1 MFGPGQGLFVLIMF
15 GFRTIVN
22 LDLNVRCR
30 CLNNFEILTTHFIL
44 TMLRKEKLVLQWLVV
59 DWDNV
64 TFNFYSLYS

>member
-15 GFRTIVN
+15 GFQTIVN

-30 CLNNFEILTTHFIL
+30 GLNNFEILTTHFIL